1 MLVVAIPFKL
11 VLQLLIDSVIQNIAI
26 NNATFVG
33 YSSIL
38 GSDRN
43 SFYKGLPLFLCSLS
57 DYVVH
62 SFLLLLFLSILPQLF
77 TFSPC

>member
-1 MLVVAIPFKL
+1 
-11 VLQLLIDSVIQNIAI
+11 
-26 NNATFVG
+26 
-33 YSSIL
+33 
-38 GSDRN
+38 
-43 SFYKGLPLFLCSLS
+43 LPLFLCSLS